1 MHAYGIQHRS
11 NGYTFLTKHST
22 NERHKLLRSVT
33 GEGQTTTELK
43 ILCSYRR
50 SVAAAAADPS
60 SHHHLRLGLANTAE
74 RLQSLFLLHH
84 LYRNETNE
92 FNTRVTTPEP
102 GRYQVQPATYRLIY
116 SLLRMLCLYL
126 TARLSCPGLVSP
138 HHLFDFDS
146 LQLYTQP
153 QTIPVHSHGVHCVDQ
168 PPPPWPEKKHKFRGR
183 SAGKTD
189 EDLHP
194 SLTLTLL
201 RVDRF
206 DLFRPYN

>member
-11 NGYTFLTKHST
+11 HGYTFLIKHT
-22 NERHKLLRSVT
+22 ANERHKLLRSVT

-50 SVAAAAADPS
+50 SAAAAADPS
-60 SHHHLRLGLANTAE
+60 SHHHLRLGLANTTE
-74 RLQSLFLLHH
+74 RLQSLFLHH

-92 FNTRVTTPEP
+92 FNTRVTIPEP
-102 GRYQVQPATYRLIY
+102 GRYQVQPATYSLIVENVVPLLNRSPLLSWSCLTTPPLWLQFIAIIH
-116 SLLRMLCLYL
+116 SLKQYQCIPMGS
-126 TARLSCPGLVSP
+126 AVSTNP
-138 HHLFDFDS
+138 HH
-146 LQLYTQP
+146 
-153 QTIPVHSHGVHCVDQ
+153 HGQ
-168 PPPPWPEKKHKFRGR
+168 KKHKFRGR
-183 SAGKTD
+183 LAGKTD
-189 EDLHP
+189 DGEDLHP